1 MISPNFNN
9 LSTCQELKDT
19 TPTPAFETESQ
30 FHDGTYTSTPIVA
43 SDRSKTMPY
52 YSLFNNYAD
61 DSVSSNLPT
70 TPLSRNNS
78 RFLYT
83 KF

>member
-19 TPTPAFETESQ
+19 TPTPAFETKSQ
-30 FHDGTYTSTPIVA
+30 FHDGAYTSTPIVP

-52 YSLFNNYAD
+52 YSLFNDN
-61 DSVSSNLPT
+61 SVSSNLPT

-78 RFLYT
+78 RF
-83 KF
+83 